1 MTDHRNRQ
9 LKNKNNTDMATLI
22 IPTPLRKYTDNQ
34 ATFKTDAITIAQA
47 IEELTEEFPNIS
59 AQILDK
65 NGKVR
70 SFIKIFVGEDDIR
83 GIDGDETMIDENSVV
98 SIVPAIAGGLSDLFQ
113 MM

>member
-1 MTDHRNRQ
+1 
-9 LKNKNNTDMATLI
+9 MATLI

-34 ATFKTDAITIAQA
+34 ATFQTDAITVAQA

-59 AQILDK
+59 AQILDA

-83 GIDGDETMIDENSVV
+83 GLDGDETIIEDKTVV
-98 SIVPAIAGGLSDLFQ
+98 SIVPAIAGGASDMYQ
-113 MM
+113 MMK